1 MLRRFEI
8 YTLASGVSGEDAARL
23 ADVFRHAG
31 RYIPELEHSV
41 VGMNL
46 SPASVDLV
54 WEHSYASPEAY
65 QRYMVHPYHANVL
78 DRYLLNDSPERLV
91 TDSPLGDGV
100 LVGYAC
106 DEPAFVMNDGVRKV
120 VLLGLDGHAERGAE
134 LVADLRRL
142 PDTVPGA
149 VLSVV
154 EPNTMGV
161 AWFDGVNAILP
172 PSAWTHVW
180 ELGFESLE
188 AYEAYQ
194 AGDSEPAVA
203 ERHNWRAELSDVVTQ
218 AVELHYHV
226 RSGAAA

>member
-8 YTLASGVSGEDAARL
+8 YTLAEGVSDDDAARL
-23 ADVFRHAG
+23 ADVFRRCG
-31 RYIPELEHSV
+31 RFIPELTHSV

-46 SPASVDLV
+46 SPAAVDLV
-54 WEHSYASPEAY
+54 WEHSYASPDAY

-91 TDSPLGDGV
+91 ADSPLGDGV

-106 DEPAFVMNDGVRKV
+106 AEPVFAMDAGVRKV
-120 VLLGLDGHAERGAE
+120 VLLGLGGHAERRAE
-134 LVADLRRL
+134 LIAALRRL
-142 PDTVPGA
+142 GDTVPGA

-161 AWFDGVNAILP
+161 AWFDGVNPILP
-172 PSAWTHVW
+172 PSTWTHVW
-180 ELGFESLE
+180 EVGFASID

-194 AGDSEPAVA
+194 AGDAEPAVA
-203 ERHNWRAELSDVVTQ
+203 ERHEWRAELSDVVER
-218 AVELHYHV
+218 AVELHYEV
-226 RSGAAA
+226 RSAAA